1 MLQKPLEEG
10 DAVRFSGLGLTVCLT
25 LFAVAQQCVKQFSH
39 PPLPLP
45 KPLDH
50 CWELLELSVRTQLDL
65 RDVGHGGRNPL
76 QHAPELRVEDHVLR
90 ATTELPDIRV
100 HYDQCSPGRL
110 HLRPVHTECP
120 CSTDKRGFYRQLH

>member
-1 MLQKPLEEG
+1 MFNDKYHSGNLFEMVSSEQTEG
-10 DAVRFSGLGLTVCLT
+10 N
-25 LFAVAQQCVKQFSH
+25 H
-39 PPLPLP
+39 
-45 KPLDH
+45 
-50 CWELLELSVRTQLDL
+50 LLELSVRTQLDL

-76 QHAPELRVEDHVLR
+76 QHAPELRVEGHVLR